1 MPRIPIISIMLL
13 LLLALPARAQAPCTR
28 AEFLDIF
35 KHSADQ
41 QLALDGA
48 LTSVGDLLN
57 FGESAIAV
65 RQTILSSP
73 ATCADAFEF
82 QRLSIEVTGDYIARQ
97 ALNLARVPQG
107 DNPYRLRFASEQD
120 RIVAALAVM
129 LSRDRSMALAA
140 EERSLPDCGDDQL
153 GELEALVGELL
164 TLLDDSEDSG
174 DLVYALLAIDAR
186 LLWREEALP
195 GRPGCAEWA
204 VLLPLL
210 SAAATDSAAAYAVA
224 AIVDGADNPFA
235 RLAASHVARLRQWL
249 SPAPATP
256 ARPSGATIASGGL
269 PACSAD
275 ERAQAHERLG
285 AQFGGLLDMAGKI
298 EDISDLQAYSEAYLQ
313 FRATQLADLPLCAE
327 VFDVGWQARQLL
339 DDLAVQAALDLAG
352 EQDTRPETL
361 AEESAQ
367 VAATIDNLGS
377 RMAGINGLS
386 ARTPEARLHACGRS
400 EILFLNYYLRP
411 EFDAFGIAALSLAA
425 PAGWLAL
432 VDHSLDLREL
442 LWLELPR
449 CAEALE
455 IGLVM
460 RRVAADLIAMIGLEA
475 AGAAAIDIPY
485 LHGIA
490 ADMTWLAARLAELT
504 ADLGSPAPTGARY
517 YVIAERGA
525 NIRDCPST
533 DCAIIT
539 TALAGDMVYASDDR
553 GSWYQLNLPDNQTGY
568 IAAFLL
574 SSTPSTG

>member
-35 KHSADQ
+35 KHTADQ

-97 ALNLARVPQG
+97 ALNLARVPEG

-120 RIVAALAVM
+120 RIEAALAVM
-129 LSRDRSMALAA
+129 LGRDRSTAPAA
-140 EERSLPDCGDDQL
+140 EERRLPDCGDDQL
-153 GELEALVGELL
+153 GELDALVGALL

-174 DLVYALLAIDAR
+174 DLASALLAIDAR
-186 LLWREEALP
+186 LLWREKSLP
-195 GRPGCAEWA
+195 GRPSCAEWA
-204 VLLPLL
+204 ALLPLL

-224 AIVDGADNPFA
+224 AIADGADNPFA

-256 ARPSGATIASGGL
+256 TMPSGATIASGGL

-275 ERAQAHERLG
+275 ERAETHRRLG
-285 AQFGGLLDMAGKI
+285 SQFRGLLDIAGQI
-298 EDISDLQAYSEAYLQ
+298 EDISDLKAYTDAYLQ
-313 FRATQLADLPLCAE
+313 FRATQLVDLPLCAE

-339 DDLAVQAALDLAG
+339 GGLTG
-352 EQDTRPETL
+352 EQDTRRETL

-367 VAATIDNLGS
+367 FAAAIHDLGS

-411 EFDAFGIAALSLAA
+411 EFDGFSVAALSLAA

-460 RRVAADLIAMIGLEA
+460 RRVAADLVAMIGLEA

-490 ADMTWLAARLAELT
+490 ADMTWLAARLDELT

-539 TALAGDMVYASDDR
+539 TALAGDMVYAADDR
-553 GSWYQLNLPDNQTGY
+553 GSWYQLNLPDNETGY

-574 SSTPSTG
+574 SSAPPTG